1 MIEKQI
7 FPRSIYIFSPLK
19 FVIDGFVVGSFSP
32 GEFDR
37 TTRNDAG
44 RAQLQTKQC

>member
-1 MIEKQI
+1 MIEKQV
-7 FPRSIYIFSPLK
+7 FRRLIYIFSPLK
-19 FVIDGFVVGSFSP
+19 FVIDGFVGSFSP

-44 RAQLQTKQC
+44 RAQL